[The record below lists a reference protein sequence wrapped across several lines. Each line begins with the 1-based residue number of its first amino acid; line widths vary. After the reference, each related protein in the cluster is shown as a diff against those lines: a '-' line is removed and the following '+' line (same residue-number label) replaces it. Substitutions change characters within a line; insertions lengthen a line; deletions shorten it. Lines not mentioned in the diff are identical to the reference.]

1 MDEIIKCPK
10 CKSVNIVKNGIV
22 RGKQRYKCKSCNYNF
37 VRKLPSKELVC
48 MKALS
53 TLINALGDL
62 SYDELELLLNRD
74 TPQLRRWSKAR
85 EMRKHRPTELDSSKT
100 KYEDLEAYVAA
111 HKKLFDPTLPLFTAA
126 GSIVGNEFS
135 VMLVV
140 QRKYVLDYE

>member
-37 VRKLPSKELVC
+37 VRKLPSKELVR

-74 TPQLRRWSKAR
+74 TPQLRRWSKAH

-100 KYEDLEAYVAA
+100 KYEDLEAYVTA
-111 HKKLFDPTLPLFTAA
+111 HKKLFDPTLPLFAAA
-126 GSIVGNEFS
+126 GNIVGNEFS